1 MRWARFDQNGTPS
14 YAVVEDNTVIPVLG
28 SPFENWERTSRRLK
42 LDEVKLLAPVIPPT
56 FYAAG
61 MNYAEHV
68 REVAEKIG
76 QKPNFPTQ
84 PDIGYRANNALIAHG
99 ETIVIPADATDQV
112 QYEGELVVVIG
123 RKCKHLTRD
132 NALSAVLGYTI
143 GNDVSER
150 TWQKSD
156 RTMWRAKNTD
166 TFKPMGPWIETELKL
181 DDLVTRDPFERRTA
195 HRVPYQ
201 SHDFRCG
208 RLSRGDDL
216 VPDSVSGRHDVDG
229 HRGRHRK
236 HEARRP
242 GRSGDQRHRH
252 PQQQSG
258 AGGNVVARTT
268 AVIVRSDGSIH
279 FSMPRANRLHYLR
292 EFFYAPQLA

>member
-1 MRWARFDQNGTPS
+1 MRWARFDHNGNPS
-14 YAVVEDNTVIPVLG
+14 YAVVEGDTVIPVLG
-28 SPFENWERTSRRLK
+28 SPFESWERTSRRLK
-42 LDEVKLLAPVIPPT
+42 LDDVKLLVPVIPPT

-84 PDIGYRANNALIAHG
+84 PDIGYRANNALIAQG

-123 RKCKHLTRD
+123 RKCKDLTRE

-181 DDLVTRDPFERRTA
+181 EDLLTTIRLNGEQLIEFPTNHMIFGVVDYLVAMTSCLTLYPGDMMWMGTEGATA
-195 HRVPYQ
+195 NMKHGDRIEVEI
-201 SHDFRCG
+201 SG
-208 RLSRGDDL
+208 IGTLSNKVVR
-216 VPDSVSGRHDVDG
+216 
-229 HRGRHRK
+229 
-236 HEARRP
+236 EP
-242 GRSGDQRHRH
+242 G
-252 PQQQSG
+252 
-258 AGGNVVARTT
+258 
-268 AVIVRSDGSIH
+268 
-279 FSMPRANRLHYLR
+279 
-292 EFFYAPQLA
+292 